1 MAITSI
7 ITGIQKRTKDS
18 FASSPIVGLT
28 VRANGE
34 EKVQIIDAR
43 GNVYPAGIAAPTVAP
58 SIADDGAGT
67 LTNNKY
73 AGYLYVYASS
83 RFSFVESDLAVN
95 GQVWPRS
102 NPSPSV
108 VYQYTGTGDRKI
120 QGTVTK
126 TTAAGIDFIWVFR
139 TALFATSVE
148 AQTAADAGQAFFVAQ
163 VANSG
168 GAGTTTFND
177 NNPVS
182 SSDQVQEDNYGSPQF
197 QFVVYYD
204 PYWWGFGNLPFAA
217 PASWNNSNSG
227 STGKITLTG
236 TDTWFNGRDG
246 QNVTLTGIVTG
257 GIDGNGTFRLLNLT
271 STTATVTLDGT
282 TPVAL
287 PSTGSGTVTVQGP
300 ATTLYRSKPRNPFA
314 WGFTEIIGDANVPQQ
329 YAFKV
334 GGGIGTALATI
345 PNSPTLKLD
354 TEYPAEC
361 YTLNLRSAGTTS
373 FESTLRIISDV
384 YSVSAHFSQF
394 SATTQDGQTVL
405 WGIDYK
411 NFAIL
416 QCDGITQIPISGP
429 IPRILRALST
439 DRTRQLLAHGV
450 YDPRTELNCIW
461 ISTSN
466 SLSLVNYLI
475 FQHAPS
481 GFWGFSDEKDVLCS
495 ASIQDTLTGNTK
507 TFVGTQTGILGQA
520 LVENTWSNWLPD
532 TGDFQGA
539 ITAATG
545 TTITTALTFNTT
557 DDGIIGNW
565 CLITDPTGQQE
576 QWARISARSTHS
588 LTFDVV
594 RSLVGGGSTAFNP
607 VPAAGWLF
615 YIGLIEC
622 RLLKYFDF
630 GAPATDKQLK
640 ELWVT
645 QQNEGDATLFRY
657 YRERENTYTQFT
669 SLQNQYGKNSDQ
681 PSDAW
686 FANLTIPSALNKM
699 FGLEIINRGY
709 EQWRFVN
716 MTLKPKPVS

>member
-1 MAITSI
+1 MAIVSI

-18 FASSPIVGLT
+18 FASSPVVGLT
-28 VRANGE
+28 IRANGE
-34 EKVQIIDAR
+34 EQVQIIDAR
-43 GNVYPAGIAAPTVAP
+43 GNVYPAGIAAPTVVP
-58 SIADDGAGT
+58 SIADNGTGT
-67 LTNNKY
+67 LPNNKW
-73 AGYLYVYASS
+73 AAYLYVYASS
-83 RFSFVESDLAVN
+83 KFSFVEADLAVN
-95 GQVWPRS
+95 GEVFPRS

-108 VYQYTGTGDRKI
+108 TYQFVGTGDRKI
-120 QGTVTK
+120 TGTVTK
-126 TTAAGIDFIWVFR
+126 TIAAGVDIIWVFR
-139 TALFATSVE
+139 TAFFATQIE

-168 GAGTTTFND
+168 GAGTITFND

-182 SSDQVQEDNYGSPQF
+182 SADQVQEDNYAAPEF
-197 QFVVYYD
+197 QFSVYYD

-236 TDTWFNGRDG
+236 TDTWFNGRDS

-271 STTATVTLDGT
+271 SSTATVTIDGT

-287 PSTGSGTVTVQGP
+287 PSTGAGTVTVQGP

-314 WGFTEIIGDANVPQQ
+314 WGFTEIIGDANVPQE

-334 GGGIGTALATI
+334 GGGLGTALSVVPNNAT
-345 PNSPTLKLD
+345 LVLD
-354 TEYPAEC
+354 TEYPAKC
-361 YTLNLRSAGTTS
+361 FTLNLRSAGTTS

-384 YSVSAHFSQF
+384 YSVSAHFSRF
-394 SATTQDGQTVL
+394 AATTQEGNTVL

-416 QCDGITQIPISGP
+416 QCDGNTQVPISGP

-466 SLSLVNYLI
+466 SLSLINYLI

-481 GFWGFSDEKDVLCS
+481 GFWGFSDEKDVLSS
-495 ASIQDTLTGNTK
+495 ASIQDTVTGNTK
-507 TFVGTQTGILGQA
+507 TFIGTQTGILGQA

-532 TGDFQGA
+532 TGDFTGT
-539 ITAATG
+539 ISAATG
-545 TTITTALTFNTT
+545 TTITTILNFNTT

-565 CLITDPTGQQE
+565 CLVTDPTGQQE
-576 QWARISARSTHS
+576 QWARISARTAHT
-588 LTFDVV
+588 LTFDAV
-594 RSLVGGGSTAFNP
+594 RSLIGGSNTAFNP
-607 VPAAGWLF
+607 VPQAGWIF
-615 YIGLIEC
+615 YVGLIEC
-622 RLLKYFDF
+622 RMLKYFDF
-630 GAPATDKQLK
+630 GQPATDKQLA

-645 QQNEGDATLFRY
+645 QQNSNAGTLFRY
-657 YRERENTYTQFT
+657 YRERENTYNQFT
-669 SLQNQYGKNSDQ
+669 TLQNMYGKDSDQ
-681 PSDAW
+681 PSDSW

-699 FGLEIINRGY
+699 FGIEIINRGY
-709 EQWRFVN
+709 QQWRFVN
-716 MTLKPKPVS
+716 MTLKPKGVS